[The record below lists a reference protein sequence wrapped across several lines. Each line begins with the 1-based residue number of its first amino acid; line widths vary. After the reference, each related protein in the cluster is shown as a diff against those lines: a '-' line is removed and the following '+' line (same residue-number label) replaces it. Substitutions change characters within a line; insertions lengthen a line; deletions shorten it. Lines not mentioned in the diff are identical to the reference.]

1 MTAPE
6 RFADSQIPLAPRA
19 PSIHDPSLPSAVNF
33 AVMHNAA
40 LIQHVVGAASAR
52 GGTNEAARV
61 HLAIRRRCGNMAARR
76 LSRLHHGLRSDMH
89 CRQPIAIACSP
100 ARRSGSE
107 LGAARERSPCR
118 FLRSRATSMT
128 ETLIASQ
135 ARARFV
141 VTLPQQPSLVGCEL
155 LRLSR
160 ASFTTLTDTSDA
172 FLHLARRARERL
184 VIMTPFIDTTGAA
197 WAADIF
203 EASTAARKILVMRN
217 SADLDACGR
226 EGLRVRAAAQRICDY
241 TFRHE
246 RSDGPADI
254 ETFHAKIVL
263 ADGVAAYVGSANFL
277 YRSRGPISNA
287 VSYLR
292 VTLVRR
298 SPCSLKQ
305 S

>member
-1 MTAPE
+1 
-6 RFADSQIPLAPRA
+6 
-19 PSIHDPSLPSAVNF
+19 
-33 AVMHNAA
+33 
-40 LIQHVVGAASAR
+40 
-52 GGTNEAARV
+52 
-61 HLAIRRRCGNMAARR
+61 
-76 LSRLHHGLRSDMH
+76 
-89 CRQPIAIACSP
+89 
-100 ARRSGSE
+100 
-107 LGAARERSPCR
+107 
-118 FLRSRATSMT
+118 MT

-135 ARARFV
+135 ARARFI
-141 VTLPQQPSLVGCEL
+141 VTLPPEPSLIGCEL

-184 VIMTPFIDTTGAA
+184 VIMTPFVDATGAA

-217 SADLDACGR
+217 SADLDACR
-226 EGLRVRAAAQRICDY
+226 QEGFRLRAAAQRICDY

-277 YRSRGPISNA
+277 YRSREVNLECGFLLEGDA
-287 VSYLR
+287 VSP
-292 VTLVRR
+292 VAVLVEAVLNIFESRAG
-298 SPCSLKQ
+298 
-305 S
+305 